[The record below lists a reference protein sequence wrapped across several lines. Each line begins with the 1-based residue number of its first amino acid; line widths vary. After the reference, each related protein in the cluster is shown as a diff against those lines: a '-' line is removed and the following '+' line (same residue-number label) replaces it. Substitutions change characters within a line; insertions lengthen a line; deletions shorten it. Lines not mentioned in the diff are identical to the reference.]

1 MLDAVARASKYG
13 SGRWRRAAATS
24 STIGVNTRQT
34 VSLTNNEER
43 MPAPNTRA
51 TISPAGWLTRVLMN
65 RANAARPPASLKCAT
80 MIIMLKSSTMVA
92 KSTDETAS
100 VNPIAPVTTISTAP
114 TMAAPVRSRRSH
126 GARPVARIA
135 YVPTRISAVSTYGVS
150 SDEQELDRC

>member
-1 MLDAVARASKYG
+1 
-13 SGRWRRAAATS
+13 
-24 STIGVNTRQT
+24 
-34 VSLTNNEER
+34 
-43 MPAPNTRA
+43 
-51 TISPAGWLTRVLMN
+51 
-65 RANAARPPASLKCAT
+65 